1 MEVHHSHHPAH
12 TKKWTEY
19 LLEFLMLFLA
29 VFLGFLAENQRE
41 NLVER
46 HRAKDYAKSFL
57 SDLQSDTTEI
67 RSALESENFRIRCM
81 DSIISFSKSSKG
93 QSAVPGKF
101 YYYSRFVS
109 NLYTLDWNNS
119 TMNQLVQ
126 SGNLRLFKNKELVH
140 KINAYYA
147 EQQINNRNSQISH
160 ETRMKA
166 ADLRD
171 KILQSQYYS
180 AFTNLD
186 FMKEQKSHVTSPG
199 VDSLIRLQLPLTKDA
214 NQYMDAYIN
223 LLSDWNWRL
232 KFYETSYPALIEK
245 VNGIMQILKK
255 EYDLE

>member
-1 MEVHHSHHPAH
+1 MEVHHAHQPSHK
-12 TKKWTEY
+12 KKWTEY

-41 NLVER
+41 HLVER

-57 SDLQSDTTEI
+57 SDLQSDTSEI
-67 RSALESENFRIRCM
+67 RSALESENFRIGCI
-81 DSIISFSKSSKG
+81 DSIIAVSNVTKDHST
-93 QSAVPGKF
+93 VPGKF

-126 SGNLRLFKNKELVH
+126 SGNLRLFKNKELVQ

-171 KILQSQYYS
+171 KILQSRYY
-180 AFTNLD
+180 APFTNFD
-186 FMKEQKSHVTSPG
+186 FMKEQKAHVFLPAA
-199 VDSLIRLQLPLTKDA
+199 DSLMQIQLPLTKDA
-214 NQYMDAYIN
+214 VQYMDSYVN
-223 LLSDWNWRL
+223 LLADWSWRL
-232 KFYETSYPALIEK
+232 KFYEKSYPALIEK
-245 VNGIMQILKK
+245 VKEIMKILKDD
-255 EYDLE
+255 YNLD